1 MFIDE
6 VIIELQAG
14 AGVNGCMAFRREKYV
29 PMGGPAG
36 GNGGRGSNIIFKADE
51 GLNTLVDLQYQK

>member
-14 AGVNGCMAFRREKYV
+14 DGGNGCMAFRREKYIE
-29 PMGGPAG
+29 MGGPAG
-36 GNGGRGSNIIFKADE
+36 GNGGKGSDII
-51 GLNTLVDLQYQK
+51 